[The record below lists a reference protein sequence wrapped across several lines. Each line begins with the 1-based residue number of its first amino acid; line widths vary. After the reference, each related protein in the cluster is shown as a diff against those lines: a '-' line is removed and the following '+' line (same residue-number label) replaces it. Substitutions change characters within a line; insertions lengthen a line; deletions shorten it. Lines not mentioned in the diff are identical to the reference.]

1 MKKEKLIVILLIG
14 IMFLVSIYLFIS
26 PLQSETSQSIN
37 ESGEQEPLSIQPNET
52 VKQKFKCKIN
62 NLNKI
67 TFQSYYR
74 EEGFNYHVV
83 VKLVNQIIADKM
95 LSVKMQMEQQRFLLI
110 NQDSLNKEVTLLITN
125 TMDEEFSVPKEKDTK
140 NKMIIKYFGDANNY
154 FFAWYPLFVAAILFV
169 VLSIM

>member
-1 MKKEKLIVILLIG
+1 MKKKKLIVILLIG
-14 IMFLVSIYLFIS
+14 IMFLLSIYLFIS

-74 EEGFNYHVV
+74 EKGFDYHVV
-83 VKLVNQIIADKM
+83 VKLDNQIIADQDVECKNANGTTKI
-95 LSVKMQMEQQRFLLI
+95 SFD

>member
-1 MKKEKLIVILLIG
+1 
-14 IMFLVSIYLFIS
+14 MFLVSIYLFIS

-83 VKLVNQIIADKM
+83 VKLDNKLSLIKM
-95 LSVKMQMEQQRFLLI
+95 LSVKIKEQQRFLL
-110 NQDSLNKEVTLLITN
+110 
-125 TMDEEFSVPKEKDTK
+125 
-140 NKMIIKYFGDANNY
+140 
-154 FFAWYPLFVAAILFV
+154 
-169 VLSIM
+169 